1 MVCWLQSKQRN
12 TNATGNNLRSTLNKE
27 RERKNMKEKKRKR
40 ERKTLS
46 KKRPSQLFP
55 LNRDL

>member
-27 RERKNMKEKKRKR
+27 RGGKNMKEKEKEKH
-40 ERKTLS
+40 
-46 KKRPSQLFP
+46 
-55 LNRDL
+55 